1 MTGMAVRRGHS
12 NGGRRS
18 KGERR
23 LVVTRVAPEIADRV
37 AAAAEE
43 RGMTVSDYLA
53 TLVYSDLD
61 IPLPPPVQPTGQ
73 MQLPIS
79 A

>member
-1 MTGMAVRRGHS
+1 MAVRRGHS

-23 LVVTRVAPEIADRV
+23 LLVTRLATEVADRAAV
-37 AAAAEE
+37 AAEQ
-43 RGMTVSDYLA
+43 RGMTISDYLA
-53 TLVYSDLD
+53 TLVYSDLGL
-61 IPLPPPVQPTGQ
+61 PLPPITQPADQ
-73 MQLPIS
+73 PQLPLS

>member
-1 MTGMAVRRGHS
+1 MAVRRGHS

-23 LVVTRVAPEIADRV
+23 LVVTRLATDIADQV
-37 AAAAEE
+37 AEAAAQ

-53 TLVYSDLD
+53 ALVYSDLGL
-61 IPLPPPVQPTGQ
+61 PLPPATQPADQ
-73 MQLPIS
+73 PPLPLS

>member
-1 MTGMAVRRGHS
+1 MAVRRGHS

-23 LVVTRVAPEIADRV
+23 LVVTRLATDIADQV
-37 AAAAEE
+37 AAAAEQ
-43 RGMTVSDYLA
+43 RGLTVSDYLA
-53 TLVYSDLD
+53 TLVYSDLG
-61 IPLPPPVQPTGQ
+61 LPAPPSTPPAAQA
-73 MQLPIS
+73 QLPLS

>member
-1 MTGMAVRRGHS
+1 MAVQRGHR
-12 NGGRRS
+12 NGGRQS

-23 LVVTRVAPEIADRV
+23 LVVTRLATEIADRV
-37 AAAAEE
+37 AAAAQQ

-61 IPLPPPVQPTGQ
+61 IPLPPGGQRTGQ
-73 MQLPIS
+73 TQLPLS

>member
-1 MTGMAVRRGHS
+1 MAVRRGHS

-23 LVVTRVAPEIADRV
+23 LVVTRLATDVADQV
-37 AAAAEE
+37 AAAATQ

-53 TLVYSDLD
+53 TLVYSDLGL
-61 IPLPPPVQPTGQ
+61 PLPPITQPADQ
-73 MQLPIS
+73 PQLPLS

>member
-1 MTGMAVRRGHS
+1 MAVRRGHS
-12 NGGRRS
+12 NGGRPS

-23 LVVTRVAPEIADRV
+23 VLVTRLATEVADRAAV
-37 AAAAEE
+37 AAEQ

-53 TLVYSDLD
+53 ALVYSDLG
-61 IPLPPPVQPTGQ
+61 LPVPPSTQPADQ
-73 MQLPIS
+73 PQLPLS

>member
-1 MTGMAVRRGHS
+1 MAVRRGHS

-23 LVVTRVAPEIADRV
+23 LVVTRLATEVADQV
-37 AAAAEE
+37 AAAAEL

-53 TLVYSDLD
+53 TLVYSDLG
-61 IPLPPPVQPTGQ
+61 LPPPVTEPADQP
-73 MQLPIS
+73 QLPLS

>member
-1 MTGMAVRRGHS
+1 MAVRRGHS

-23 LVVTRVAPEIADRV
+23 LVVTRLATEIADQV
-37 AAAAEE
+37 AEAAAR

-53 TLVYSDLD
+53 TLVYADLG
-61 IPLPPPVQPTGQ
+61 LPPPPATQPADQ
-73 MQLPIS
+73 PPLPLS

>member
-1 MTGMAVRRGHS
+1 MAVRRGHS

-23 LVVTRVAPEIADRV
+23 LVVTRVPTEVADRV
-37 AAAAEE
+37 AAAADE

-53 TLVYSDLD
+53 ALVYSDLG
-61 IPLPPPVQPTGQ
+61 LPPPPSTQPADQ
-73 MQLPIS
+73 PPLPLS

>member
-1 MTGMAVRRGHS
+1 MAVRRGHS

-23 LVVTRVAPEIADRV
+23 LVVTRLATEIADQFAE
-37 AAAAEE
+37 AATQ
-43 RGMTVSDYLA
+43 RGLTVSDYLA
-53 TLVYSDLD
+53 TLVYSELG
-61 IPLPPPVQPTGQ
+61 LPPPQSAQPADQ
-73 MQLPIS
+73 PQLPLS

>member
-1 MTGMAVRRGHS
+1 MAVRRGHS

-23 LVVTRVAPEIADRV
+23 LVVTRLPTEIADRV
-37 AAAAEE
+37 ALAAEE

-53 TLVYSDLD
+53 TLVYSDLG
-61 IPLPPPVQPTGQ
+61 IPGPPERTAQD
-73 MQLPIS
+73 QLPLS

>member
-1 MTGMAVRRGHS
+1 MAVRRGHS

-23 LVVTRVAPEIADRV
+23 LVVTRLATDIADQV
-37 AAAAEE
+37 AEAATQ
-43 RGMTVSDYLA
+43 RGMTVLDYLA
-53 TLVYSDLD
+53 TLVYSDLG
-61 IPLPPPVQPTGQ
+61 LPPPPSTQPADQ
-73 MQLPIS
+73 PQLPLS

>member
-1 MTGMAVRRGHS
+1 MAVRRGHS

-18 KGERR
+18 KGKRR
-23 LVVTRVAPEIADRV
+23 LVVTRLATDIADQVV
-37 AAAAEE
+37 AAAGE

-53 TLVYSDLD
+53 TLVYRELG
-61 IPLPPPVQPTGQ
+61 IPAAEPEPTAQTKLP
-73 MQLPIS
+73 LS

>member
-1 MTGMAVRRGHS
+1 MAVRRGHS

-23 LVVTRVAPEIADRV
+23 LVVTRLATDIADQV
-37 AAAAEE
+37 AEAAAQ

-53 TLVYSDLD
+53 ALVYSDLG
-61 IPLPPPVQPTGQ
+61 LPPPLPAPRADQA
-73 MQLPIS
+73 QLPLS

>member
-1 MTGMAVRRGHS
+1 MAVRRGHS

-23 LVVTRVAPEIADRV
+23 LVVTRLATDIADRV
-37 AAAAEE
+37 AEAAAQ

-53 TLVYSDLD
+53 ALVYSDLGL
-61 IPLPPPVQPTGQ
+61 PLPPATQSAHQPP
-73 MQLPIS
+73 LPLS

>member
-1 MTGMAVRRGHS
+1 MAVRRGHS

-23 LVVTRVAPEIADRV
+23 LVVTRLATEIADQV
-37 AAAAEE
+37 AAAAEQ

-53 TLVYSDLD
+53 RLVYSDLG
-61 IPLPPPVQPTGQ
+61 LPPPSAEPADQP
-73 MQLPIS
+73 QLPLS

>member
-1 MTGMAVRRGHS
+1 MAVRRGHS

-23 LVVTRVAPEIADRV
+23 LVVTRLPTEIAGRV
-37 AAAAEE
+37 ALAADE
-43 RGMTVSDYLA
+43 RGMTVSDHLA
-53 TLVYSDLD
+53 TLVYSNLG
-61 IPLPPPVQPTGQ
+61 LPVPPSTQPADQ
-73 MQLPIS
+73 AQLPLS

>member
-1 MTGMAVRRGHS
+1 MAVRRGHS

-23 LVVTRVAPEIADRV
+23 LVVTRLATDIADQV
-37 AAAAEE
+37 AGAATQ

-53 TLVYSDLD
+53 TLVYSDLG
-61 IPLPPPVQPTGQ
+61 LPPPPSTQPADQ
-73 MQLPIS
+73 PQLPLS

>member
-1 MTGMAVRRGHS
+1 MAVRRGHS

-18 KGERR
+18 KGDRR
-23 LVVTRVAPEIADRV
+23 LVVTRLATEIADRV

-43 RGMTVSDYLA
+43 RGLTVSDYLA
-53 TLVYSDLD
+53 ELVYSDLD
-61 IPLPPPVQPTGQ
+61 IPMPPTHQAGQ
-73 MQLPIS
+73 AQLPLS

>member
-1 MTGMAVRRGHS
+1 MAVRHGHS

-23 LVVTRVAPEIADRV
+23 LVVTRLPTEIADRV
-37 AAAAEE
+37 ALAAEE

-53 TLVYSDLD
+53 TLVYSDLG
-61 IPLPPPVQPTGQ
+61 IPVPPERTAQDRLP
-73 MQLPIS
+73 LS

>member
-1 MTGMAVRRGHS
+1 MAVRRGHS

-23 LVVTRVAPEIADRV
+23 LVVTRLATDIADQV
-37 AAAAEE
+37 AEAGAQ

-53 TLVYSDLD
+53 ALVYSDLGL
-61 IPLPPPVQPTGQ
+61 PLPPTTQSADQPP
-73 MQLPIS
+73 LPHS